1 MSEKTSRKLV
11 WLQPSWHVWERQR
24 ESLWLSI
31 MGSERAVERAGRWAG
46 SSLCPAL
53 LARVQ
58 ALHFLWV
65 QWEGLEVSGERMAW
79 SCVCF

>member
-1 MSEKTSRKLV
+1 MSGKTSRKLV

-24 ESLWLSI
+24 ESLWPST
-31 MGSERAVERAGRWAG
+31 MARERAVERSGRWAG

-53 LARVQ
+53 LATVQ
-58 ALHFLWV
+58 PSHFLRV
-65 QWEGLEVSGERMAW
+65 QWEGLEVSGRRMAW